1 MAKKTAL
8 EMISITINL
17 NVVELIQIGS
27 NFGHKVVL
35 GLAVVRLHIILINM
49 IVAMD
54 PWKIL
59 ELVSMVNKQ
68 LDFLKRRLLY
78 KFILDTEN
86 MISLVLVGQLNS
98 KLYQFIFLQINVN
111 E

>member
-1 MAKKTAL
+1 MMKSTIFMIKRRARHQSAVAEMAKKTAL
-8 EMISITINL
+8 EMISMTINL

-54 PWKIL
+54 P
-59 ELVSMVNKQ
+59 
-68 LDFLKRRLLY
+68 
-78 KFILDTEN
+78 
-86 MISLVLVGQLNS
+86 
-98 KLYQFIFLQINVN
+98 
-111 E
+111 